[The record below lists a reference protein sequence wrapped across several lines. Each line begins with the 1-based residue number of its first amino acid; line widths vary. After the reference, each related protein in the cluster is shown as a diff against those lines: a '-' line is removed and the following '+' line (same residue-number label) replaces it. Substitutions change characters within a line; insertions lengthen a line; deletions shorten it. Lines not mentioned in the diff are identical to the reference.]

1 MHIKKK
7 EAVNGTEEVNQ
18 VLVATVFGEVNREHL
33 MGLNGREQNTVHRT
47 YILYPINWD
56 WPAALGQAGG

>member
-18 VLVATVFGEVNREHL
+18 VLVATIFGEMNQGAPDGTER
-33 MGLNGREQNTVHRT
+33 
-47 YILYPINWD
+47 P
-56 WPAALGQAGG
+56 